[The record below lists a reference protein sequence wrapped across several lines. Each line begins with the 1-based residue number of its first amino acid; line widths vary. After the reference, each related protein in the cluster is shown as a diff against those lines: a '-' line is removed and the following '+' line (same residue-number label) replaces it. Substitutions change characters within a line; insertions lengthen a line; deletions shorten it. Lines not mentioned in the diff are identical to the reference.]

1 MFIVIAIIA
10 FGVLIGIHE
19 FGHFIAAKTLGVKVN
34 EFSIGMGPA
43 IFKRQKGETLYALR
57 CLPIGGYC
65 AMEGEDEETDDP
77 RCFVKQR
84 AWKKVI
90 ILCAG
95 SFMNFLLGFVLVL
108 IIFSQVAGFNAPV
121 ISGFAENNPN
131 PFGGE
136 DSLQVGDEIYSVD
149 GHRIYFTGNFSLF
162 LSRGADTS
170 YDVVVIRD
178 GEKVELNDLKIEPYE
193 QADGSM
199 LYGINFTIA
208 EASLGNILKYSWYT
222 TIDFVRQVWL
232 ALSDLVSGLVGLDD
246 MAGVVGIVGM
256 INDVG
261 SQTAESEGVGVAI
274 MDVLY
279 LVAFIAVNLAV
290 MNMLPI
296 PALDGG
302 RVLFVLINAV
312 VRLFTRRSI
321 PARYEGYVHTAGFVA
336 LLGLMVVV
344 MYNDISRLIS

>member
-19 FGHFIAAKTLGVKVN
+19 FGHFIAAKSLGVKVN

-57 CLPIGGYC
+57 ILPIGGYC

-77 RCFVKQR
+77 RCFSRQR
-84 AWKKVI
+84 GWKKII
-90 ILCAG
+90 ILAAG
-95 SFMNFLLGFVLVL
+95 SFMNFLLGLVLVL
-108 IIFSQVAGFNAPV
+108 VIFSQAAGFNAPV
-121 ISGFAENNPN
+121 ISGFTENNPYE
-131 PFGGE
+131 GE
-136 DSLQVGDEIYSVD
+136 NALQVGDEIYSVD
-149 GHRIYFTGNFSLF
+149 GHRIYFTGNFSLY
-162 LSRGADTS
+162 LSRNS
-170 YDVVVIRD
+170 SQVYDIVVIRD
-178 GEKVELNDLKIEPYE
+178 GERVELNDFAMKPYE
-193 QADGSM
+193 QADGSTA
-199 LYGINFTIA
+199 YGLSFSVVVAN
-208 EASLGNILKYSWYT
+208 LGNTLKYSWYT

-232 ALSDLVSGLVGLDD
+232 ALSDLVGGLMGLDD
-246 MAGVVGIVGM
+246 MAGVVGIVDM

-261 SQTAESEGVGVAI
+261 SETAQNEGVGIAL
-274 MDVLY
+274 MDIGY

-302 RVLFVLINAV
+302 RVLFVLLNGLIH
-312 VRLFTRRSI
+312 LITRKRI
-321 PARYEGYVHTAGFVA
+321 PARYEGYVHTAGFVL

-344 MYNDISRLIS
+344 MYNDISRIIS

>member
-10 FGVLIGIHE
+10 FGVLVGIHE
-19 FGHFIAAKTLGVKVN
+19 FGHFVAAKSLGVKVN

-77 RCFVKQR
+77 RCFTKQR
-84 AWKKVI
+84 AWKRIV

-95 SFMNFLLGFVLVL
+95 SFMNFLLGFLLVL
-108 IIFSQVAGFNAPV
+108 IIFANAAGFNAPI
-121 ISGFAENNPN
+121 ISRFADNSPY
-131 PFGGE
+131 GAA
-136 DSLQVGDEIYSVD
+136 DSLQVGDQIYSVD
-149 GHRIYFTGNFSLF
+149 GHRIYFTGNFTLY
-162 LSRGADTS
+162 LGRGDDTN

-178 GEKVELNDLKIEPYE
+178 GEKVELKDLKLEPYE
-193 QADGSM
+193 QSDGSM
-199 LYGINFTIA
+199 AYGIGFTVEPA
-208 EASLGNILKYSWYT
+208 TLGNTIKYSWYT

-246 MAGVVGIVGM
+246 MAGVVGIVDM

-261 SQTAESEGVGVAI
+261 SETAETEGFGVAL

-312 VRLFTRRSI
+312 VHLFTRRNI
-321 PARYEGYVHTAGFVA
+321 PARYEGYVHTAGFVV
-336 LLGLMVVV
+336 LIGLMVVV

>member
-10 FGVLIGIHE
+10 FGVLVGIHE
-19 FGHFIAAKTLGVKVN
+19 FGHFVAAKSLGVKVN

-65 AMEGEDEETDDP
+65 AMEGEDEETEDP
-77 RCFVKQR
+77 RCFARQR

-108 IIFSQVAGFNAPV
+108 IIFSQAAGFNAPV
-121 ISGFAENNPN
+121 ISGFTENNPYE
-131 PFGGE
+131 GE
-136 DSLQVGDEIYSVD
+136 DGLMVGDQIYSVD
-149 GHRIYFTGNFSLF
+149 GHRIYYTGNFTLY
-162 LSRGADTS
+162 LSRGADTN
-170 YDVVVIRD
+170 YDIVVVRD
-178 GEKVELNDLKIEPYE
+178 GEKVKLSDFKLEPYE
-193 QADGSM
+193 QADGSV
-199 LYGINFTIA
+199 LYGISFSTVPA
-208 EASLGNILKYSWYT
+208 TFGNVMKYSWYT

-246 MAGVVGIVGM
+246 MSGVVGIVGM

-261 SQTAESEGVGVAI
+261 SQTAENEGIGVAL
-274 MDVLY
+274 MDVAY

-302 RVLFVLINAV
+302 RVLFVLINV
-312 VRLFTRRSI
+312 LVHLFTRKRI
-321 PARYEGYVHTAGFVA
+321 PARYEAYVHTAGFA
-336 LLGLMVVV
+336 LLIVLMVVV
-344 MYNDISRLIS
+344 MYNDISRLVTS

>member
-10 FGVLIGIHE
+10 FGILVGIHE
-19 FGHFIAAKTLGVKVN
+19 FGHFIAAKSLGVKVN

-77 RCFVKQR
+77 RCFTRQR
-84 AWKKVI
+84 AWKRVV

-95 SFMNFLLGFVLVL
+95 SFMNFLLGLALVL
-108 IIFSQVAGFNAPV
+108 IIFSQAAGFNSPV
-121 ISGFAENNPN
+121 IAGFTENNPYE
-131 PFGGE
+131 GE
-136 DSLQVGDEIYSVD
+136 NGLQAGDEIYSID
-149 GHRIYFTGNFSLF
+149 GHRIYFSGNFSLY
-162 LSRGADTS
+162 LSRSADTN

-178 GEKVELNDLKIEPYE
+178 GEKVHLDDFKLEPYE
-193 QADGSM
+193 QADGQV
-199 LYGINFTIA
+199 LYGIQFEVAPATF
-208 EASLGNILKYSWYT
+208 GNTLKYSWYT

-232 ALSDLVSGLVGLDD
+232 ALSDLVTGLVGLDD
-246 MAGVVGIVGM
+246 MAGVVGIVDM

-261 SQTAESEGVGVAI
+261 SETAQNEGVGIAL
-274 MDVLY
+274 MDVGY

-302 RVLFVLINAV
+302 RIFFVLLNGVIH
-312 VRLFTRRSI
+312 LFTRRSI
-321 PARYEGYVHTAGFVA
+321 PSRYEGYVHAAGMVL
-336 LLGLMVVV
+336 LLGFMAVV
-344 MYNDISRLIS
+344 MFNDISRLIT

>member
-10 FGVLIGIHE
+10 FGILIGIHE
-19 FGHFIAAKTLGVKVN
+19 FGHFVAAKSLGVKVN

-65 AMEGEDEETDDP
+65 AMEGEDEETEDP
-77 RCFVKQR
+77 RCFTKQR
-84 AWKKVI
+84 AWKRII

-95 SFMNFLLGFVLVL
+95 SFMNFLLGFVLVV
-108 IIFSQVAGFNAPV
+108 IIFSQVGGFNAPV
-121 ISGFAENNPN
+121 ISSFTENNPYQ
-131 PFGGE
+131 GE
-136 DSLQVGDEIYSVD
+136 NALQVGDEIYSVD
-149 GHRIYFTGNFSLF
+149 GHRIYFTGNFSLY
-162 LSRGADTS
+162 LSRGADTT
-170 YDVVVIRD
+170 YDIVVIRD
-178 GEKVELNDLKIEPYE
+178 GEKVELNDFKLEPYE
-193 QADGSM
+193 QADGTVA
-199 LYGINFTIA
+199 YGLAFSTDPA
-208 EASLGNILKYSWYT
+208 TFGNVIKYSWYT

-246 MAGVVGIVGM
+246 MAGVVGIVDM

-261 SQTAESEGVGVAI
+261 SQTAQDEGIGIAL
-274 MDVLY
+274 MDVGY

-321 PARYEGYVHTAGFVA
+321 PARYEGYVHTAGFV
-336 LLGLMVVV
+336 LLIGLMVVV
-344 MYNDISRLIS
+344 MYNDISRLIT

>member
-10 FGVLIGIHE
+10 FGILVGIHE
-19 FGHFIAAKTLGVKVN
+19 FGHFIAAKSLGVKVN

-77 RCFVKQR
+77 RCFVRQR
-84 AWKKVI
+84 AWKKII

-95 SFMNFLLGFVLVL
+95 SLMNLLLGFVLVL
-108 IIFSQVAGFNAPV
+108 IILSRAPGFNSPV
-121 ISGFAENNPN
+121 ISSFTENNPYE
-131 PFGGE
+131 GE
-136 DSLQVGDEIYSVD
+136 SAFMAGDEIYSVD
-149 GHRIYFTGNFSLF
+149 GQRIYFTGNFTTY
-162 LSRGADTS
+162 LSRGADTT
-170 YDVVVIRD
+170 YDIVVIRD
-178 GEKVELNDLKIEPYE
+178 GQKVELNDFRLEPYE
-193 QADGSM
+193 QADGTTA
-199 LYGINFTIA
+199 YGFYFSADPATF
-208 EASLGNILKYSWYT
+208 GNVLKYSWYT
-222 TIDFVRQVWL
+222 TVDFVRQVWM

-246 MAGVVGIVGM
+246 MAGVVGIVDM

-261 SQTAESEGVGVAI
+261 SQTAENEGVGIAL
-274 MDVLY
+274 MDVGY

-302 RVLFVLINAV
+302 RIFFVLLNGVIH
-312 VRLFTRRSI
+312 LITRRRI
-321 PARYEGYVHTAGFVA
+321 PSRYEGYVHAAGMVL
-336 LLGLMVVV
+336 LLGFMAVV
-344 MYNDISRLIS
+344 MFNDISRLIT

>member
-19 FGHFIAAKTLGVKVN
+19 FGHFIAAKSLGVKVN

-57 CLPIGGYC
+57 ILPIGGYC

-77 RCFVKQR
+77 RCFSRQR
-84 AWKKVI
+84 GWKKII
-90 ILCAG
+90 ILAAG
-95 SFMNFLLGFVLVL
+95 SFMNFLLGLVLVL
-108 IIFSQVAGFNAPV
+108 VIFSQAAGFNAPV
-121 ISGFAENNPN
+121 ISGFTENNPYE
-131 PFGGE
+131 GE
-136 DSLQVGDEIYSVD
+136 NALQVGDEIYSVD
-149 GHRIYFTGNFSLF
+149 GHRIYFTGNFSLY
-162 LSRGADTS
+162 LSRNS
-170 YDVVVIRD
+170 SQVYDIVVIRD
-178 GEKVELNDLKIEPYE
+178 GERVELNDFAMKPYE
-193 QADGSM
+193 QADGSTA
-199 LYGINFTIA
+199 YGLSFSVV
-208 EASLGNILKYSWYT
+208 EANLGNTLKYSWYT

-232 ALSDLVSGLVGLDD
+232 ALSDLVGGLMGLDD
-246 MAGVVGIVGM
+246 MAGVVGIVDM

-261 SQTAESEGVGVAI
+261 SETAQNEGVGIAL
-274 MDVLY
+274 MDIGY

-302 RVLFVLINAV
+302 RVLFVLLNGLIH
-312 VRLFTRRSI
+312 LITRKRI
-321 PARYEGYVHTAGFVA
+321 PARYEGYLHTAGFVL

-344 MYNDISRLIS
+344 MYNDISRIIS

>member
-10 FGVLIGIHE
+10 FGILIGIHE
-19 FGHFIAAKTLGVKVN
+19 FGHFVAAKSLGVKVN

-65 AMEGEDEETDDP
+65 AMEGEDEETEDP
-77 RCFVKQR
+77 RCFTKQR
-84 AWKKVI
+84 AWKRII

-95 SFMNFLLGFVLVL
+95 SFMNFLLGFVLVV
-108 IIFSQVAGFNAPV
+108 IIFSQAGGFNAPV
-121 ISGFAENNPN
+121 ISSFTENNPYQ
-131 PFGGE
+131 GE
-136 DSLQVGDEIYSVD
+136 NALQVGDEIYSVD
-149 GHRIYFTGNFSLF
+149 GHRIYFTGNFSLY
-162 LSRGADTS
+162 LSRGADTT
-170 YDVVVIRD
+170 YDIVVIRN
-178 GEKVELNDLKIEPYE
+178 GEKVELNDFKLEPYE
-193 QADGSM
+193 QADGTVA
-199 LYGINFTIA
+199 YGLAFSTDPA
-208 EASLGNILKYSWYT
+208 TFGNVIKYSWYT

-246 MAGVVGIVGM
+246 MAGVVGIVDM

-261 SQTAESEGVGVAI
+261 SQTAQDEGIGIAL
-274 MDVLY
+274 MDVGY

-321 PARYEGYVHTAGFVA
+321 PARYEGYVHTAGFV
-336 LLGLMVVV
+336 LLIGLMVVV
-344 MYNDISRLIS
+344 MYNDISRLIT

>member
-19 FGHFIAAKTLGVKVN
+19 FGHFIAAKSLGVKVN

-57 CLPIGGYC
+57 ILPIGGYC

-77 RCFVKQR
+77 RCFSRQR
-84 AWKKVI
+84 GWKKII
-90 ILCAG
+90 ILAAG
-95 SFMNFLLGFVLVL
+95 SFMNFLLGLVLVL
-108 IIFSQVAGFNAPV
+108 VIFSQAAGFNAPV
-121 ISGFAENNPN
+121 ISGFTENNPYE
-131 PFGGE
+131 GE
-136 DSLQVGDEIYSVD
+136 NALQVGDEIYSVD
-149 GHRIYFTGNFSLF
+149 GHRIYFTGNFSLY
-162 LSRGADTS
+162 LSRNS
-170 YDVVVIRD
+170 SQVYDIVVIRD
-178 GEKVELNDLKIEPYE
+178 GERVELNDFAMKPYE
-193 QADGSM
+193 QADGSTA
-199 LYGINFTIA
+199 YGLSFSVV
-208 EASLGNILKYSWYT
+208 EANLGNTLMYSWYT

-232 ALSDLVSGLVGLDD
+232 ALSDLVGGLMGLDD
-246 MAGVVGIVGM
+246 MAGVVGIVDM

-261 SQTAESEGVGVAI
+261 SETAQNEGVGIAL
-274 MDVLY
+274 MDIGY

-302 RVLFVLINAV
+302 RVLFVLLNGLIH
-312 VRLFTRRSI
+312 LITRKRI
-321 PARYEGYVHTAGFVA
+321 PARYEGYVHTAGFVL

-344 MYNDISRLIS
+344 MYNDISRIIS

>member
-10 FGVLIGIHE
+10 FGILIGIHE
-19 FGHFIAAKTLGVKVN
+19 FGHFVAAKSLGVKVN

-65 AMEGEDEETDDP
+65 AMEGEDEETEDP
-77 RCFVKQR
+77 RCFTKQR
-84 AWKKVI
+84 AWKRII

-95 SFMNFLLGFVLVL
+95 SFMHFLLGFVLVV
-108 IIFSQVAGFNAPV
+108 IIFSQVGGFNAPV
-121 ISGFAENNPN
+121 ISSFTENNPYQ
-131 PFGGE
+131 GE
-136 DSLQVGDEIYSVD
+136 NALQVGDEIYSVD
-149 GHRIYFTGNFSLF
+149 GHRIYFTGNFSLY
-162 LSRGADTS
+162 LSRGADTT
-170 YDVVVIRD
+170 YDIVVIRD
-178 GEKVELNDLKIEPYE
+178 GEKVELNDFKLEPYE
-193 QADGSM
+193 QADGTVA
-199 LYGINFTIA
+199 YGLAFSTDPA
-208 EASLGNILKYSWYT
+208 TFGNVIKYSWYT

-246 MAGVVGIVGM
+246 MAGVVGIVDM

-261 SQTAESEGVGVAI
+261 SQTAQDEGIGIAL
-274 MDVLY
+274 MDVGY

-321 PARYEGYVHTAGFVA
+321 PARYEGYVHTAGFV
-336 LLGLMVVV
+336 LLIGLMVVV
-344 MYNDISRLIS
+344 MYNDISRLIT

>member
-19 FGHFIAAKTLGVKVN
+19 FGHFIAAKSLGVKVN

-57 CLPIGGYC
+57 ILPIGGYC

-77 RCFVKQR
+77 RCFSRQR
-84 AWKKVI
+84 GWKKII
-90 ILCAG
+90 ILAAG
-95 SFMNFLLGFVLVL
+95 SFMNFLLGLVLVL
-108 IIFSQVAGFNAPV
+108 VIFSQAAGFNAPV
-121 ISGFAENNPN
+121 ISGFTENNPYE
-131 PFGGE
+131 GE
-136 DSLQVGDEIYSVD
+136 NALQVGDEIYSVD
-149 GHRIYFTGNFSLF
+149 GHRIYFTGNFSLY
-162 LSRGADTS
+162 LSRNS
-170 YDVVVIRD
+170 SQVYDIVVIRD
-178 GEKVELNDLKIEPYE
+178 GERVELNDFAMKPYE
-193 QADGSM
+193 QADGQV
-199 LYGINFTIA
+199 LYGIQFEVAPATF
-208 EASLGNILKYSWYT
+208 GNTLKYSWYT

-232 ALSDLVSGLVGLDD
+232 ALSDLVGGLMGLDD
-246 MAGVVGIVGM
+246 MAGVVGIVDM

-261 SQTAESEGVGVAI
+261 SETAQNEGVGIAL
-274 MDVLY
+274 MDIGY

-302 RVLFVLINAV
+302 RVLFVLLNGLIH
-312 VRLFTRRSI
+312 LITRKRI
-321 PARYEGYVHTAGFVA
+321 PARYEGYVHTAGFVL

-344 MYNDISRLIS
+344 MYNDISRIIS

>member
-77 RCFVKQR
+77 GCFTKQS

-90 ILCAG
+90 ILSAG

-121 ISGFAENNPN
+121 ISGFTENNPYE
-131 PFGGE
+131 GE
-136 DSLQVGDEIYSVD
+136 NALQVGDEIYSVD
-149 GHRIYFTGNFSLF
+149 GHRIYFTGNFGLY
-162 LSRGADTS
+162 LSRNS
-170 YDVVVIRD
+170 SQVYDIVVIRD
-178 GEKVELNDLKIEPYE
+178 SERVELSDFAMKPYE

-208 EASLGNILKYSWYT
+208 EANLGNILKYSWYT

-302 RVLFVLINAV
+302 RVLFVLVNAV

>member
-19 FGHFIAAKTLGVKVN
+19 FGHFIAAKSLGVKVN

-57 CLPIGGYC
+57 ILPIGGYC

-77 RCFVKQR
+77 RCFSRQR
-84 AWKKVI
+84 GWKKII
-90 ILCAG
+90 ILAAG
-95 SFMNFLLGFVLVL
+95 SFMNFLLGLVLVL
-108 IIFSQVAGFNAPV
+108 VIFSQAAGFNAPV
-121 ISGFAENNPN
+121 ISGFTENNPYE
-131 PFGGE
+131 GE
-136 DSLQVGDEIYSVD
+136 NALQVGDEIYSVD
-149 GHRIYFTGNFSLF
+149 GHRIYFTGNFSLY
-162 LSRGADTS
+162 LSRDS
-170 YDVVVIRD
+170 SQVYDIVVIRD
-178 GEKVELNDLKIEPYE
+178 GERVELNDFAMKPYE
-193 QADGSM
+193 QADGSTA
-199 LYGINFTIA
+199 YGLSFSVV
-208 EASLGNILKYSWYT
+208 EANLGNTLKYSWYT

-232 ALSDLVSGLVGLDD
+232 ALSDLVGGLVGLDD
-246 MAGVVGIVGM
+246 MAGVVGIVDM

-261 SQTAESEGVGVAI
+261 SETAQNEGVGIAL
-274 MDVLY
+274 MDIGY

-302 RVLFVLINAV
+302 RVLFVLLNGLIH
-312 VRLFTRRSI
+312 LITRKRI
-321 PARYEGYVHTAGFVA
+321 PARYEGYVHTAGFVL

-344 MYNDISRLIS
+344 MYNDISRIIS

>member
-77 RCFVKQR
+77 GCFTKQS

-90 ILCAG
+90 ILSAG
-95 SFMNFLLGFVLVL
+95 SFMNFLLGLVLVL
-108 IIFSQVAGFNAPV
+108 VIFSQAAGFNAPV
-121 ISGFAENNPN
+121 ISGFTENNPYE
-131 PFGGE
+131 GE
-136 DSLQVGDEIYSVD
+136 NALQVGDEIYSVD
-149 GHRIYFTGNFSLF
+149 GHRIYFTGNFSLY
-162 LSRGADTS
+162 LSRNS
-170 YDVVVIRD
+170 SQVYDIVVIRD
-178 GEKVELNDLKIEPYE
+178 GERVELNDFAMKPYE
-193 QADGSM
+193 QADGSTA
-199 LYGINFTIA
+199 YGLSFSVV
-208 EASLGNILKYSWYT
+208 EANLGNTLKYSWYT

-232 ALSDLVSGLVGLDD
+232 ALSDLVGGLMGLDD
-246 MAGVVGIVGM
+246 MAGVVGIVDM

-261 SQTAESEGVGVAI
+261 SETAQNEGVGIAL
-274 MDVLY
+274 MDIGY

-302 RVLFVLINAV
+302 RVLFVLLNGLIH
-312 VRLFTRRSI
+312 LITRKRI
-321 PARYEGYVHTAGFVA
+321 PARYEGYVHTAGFVL

-344 MYNDISRLIS
+344 MYNDISRIIS

>member
-19 FGHFIAAKTLGVKVN
+19 FGHFIAAKSLGVKVN

-57 CLPIGGYC
+57 ILPIGGYC

-77 RCFVKQR
+77 RCFSRQR
-84 AWKKVI
+84 GWKKII
-90 ILCAG
+90 ILAAG
-95 SFMNFLLGFVLVL
+95 SFMKGE
-108 IIFSQVAGFNAPV
+108 NA
-121 ISGFAENNPN
+121 
-131 PFGGE
+131 
-136 DSLQVGDEIYSVD
+136 LQVGDEIYSVD
-149 GHRIYFTGNFSLF
+149 GHRIYFTGNFSLY
-162 LSRGADTS
+162 LSRNS
-170 YDVVVIRD
+170 SQVYDIVVIRD
-178 GEKVELNDLKIEPYE
+178 GERVELNDFAMKPYE
-193 QADGSM
+193 QADGSTA
-199 LYGINFTIA
+199 YGLSFSVV
-208 EASLGNILKYSWYT
+208 EANLGNTLKYSWYT

-232 ALSDLVSGLVGLDD
+232 ALSDLVGGLVGLDD
-246 MAGVVGIVGM
+246 MAGVVGIVDM

-261 SQTAESEGVGVAI
+261 SETAQNEGVGIAL
-274 MDVLY
+274 MDIGY

-302 RVLFVLINAV
+302 RVLFVLLNGLIH
-312 VRLFTRRSI
+312 LITRKRI
-321 PARYEGYVHTAGFVA
+321 PARYEGYVHTAGFVL

-344 MYNDISRLIS
+344 MYNDISRIIS

>member
-19 FGHFIAAKTLGVKVN
+19 FGHFIAAKSLGVKVN

-57 CLPIGGYC
+57 ILPIGGYC

-77 RCFVKQR
+77 RCFSRQR
-84 AWKKVI
+84 GWKKII
-90 ILCAG
+90 ILAAG
-95 SFMNFLLGFVLVL
+95 SFMNFLLGLVLVL
-108 IIFSQVAGFNAPV
+108 VIFSQAVGFNGPV
-121 ISGFAENNPN
+121 ISGFTENNPYE
-131 PFGGE
+131 GE
-136 DSLQVGDEIYSVD
+136 NALQVGDEIYSVD
-149 GHRIYFTGNFSLF
+149 GHRIYFTGNFSLY
-162 LSRGADTS
+162 LSRNS
-170 YDVVVIRD
+170 SQVYDIVVIRD
-178 GEKVELNDLKIEPYE
+178 GERVELNDFAMKPYE
-193 QADGSM
+193 QADGSTA
-199 LYGINFTIA
+199 YGLSFSVV
-208 EASLGNILKYSWYT
+208 EANLGNTLKYSWYT

-232 ALSDLVSGLVGLDD
+232 ALSDLVGGLMGLDD
-246 MAGVVGIVGM
+246 MAGVVGIVDM

-261 SQTAESEGVGVAI
+261 SETAQNEGVGIAL
-274 MDVLY
+274 MDIGY

-302 RVLFVLINAV
+302 RVLFVLLNGLIH
-312 VRLFTRRSI
+312 LITRKRI
-321 PARYEGYVHTAGFVA
+321 PARYEGYVHTAGFVL

-344 MYNDISRLIS
+344 MYNDISRIIS